1 MSSILT
7 GGDVSR
13 TDPVPSHVPWLHMN
27 RNTFGP
33 RSSSRSIDVAA
44 IDIIAH
50 KPAAAVQRRTFDF
63 RFPTFNFPLPL
74 IPLPTFA
81 LSRYDPPMRSIE
93 IHDTTLSDSTHALR
107 KAPLPAKEV
116 VPLAEAMDAVGFHS
130 AEVWG
135 GATFDACLRY
145 LHEDPWDRLRIL
157 SQKMARTPLRIIVR
171 GQNLLGYRP
180 MPLDVTRAFARE
192 AARNGIRVAR
202 VFDSLN
208 DIPNL
213 EFVISAFIE
222 AGVEPQGAIIYTQSP
237 VHSVERF
244 AMDAKHLVDLGCRSV
259 CINDIA
265 GILTPS
271 VARQLVHAIQ
281 GFAPV
286 AIHSRSITGM
296 GAVSYIAAIEAG
308 AVGIDC
314 TIAPFSIA
322 AAQPTS
328 EAMLEA
334 IADMNVE
341 TSIDRKALKAYSK
354 LAEQIAVRHSI
365 GLDEQQLFQSMISVH
380 KIPIGM
386 LTGLIAELRAINALA
401 RLSDTLAEVTRVRED
416 FGWPPLIT
424 PISQMVSAQAIQNVI
439 FGKRYSV
446 MAREVLDYLRGMYG
460 TPPGEVNPELLK
472 GITPMTGRSSAL
484 LPERLEG
491 CEAEL
496 KKEGLFQKSEDII
509 TYALFGP
516 LAISFFRHRK
526 EPQAPRKVVSN
537 VDSRL
542 ELLTAFMERRG
553 VRKLELSGKEFHVRL
568 VKRSAPAP
576 VARPAASGDT
586 PSVEI
591 EELVEE
597 AAEVPAGLICAAP
610 LSGTF
615 YRAPSPGQPA
625 FVEVGSEVS
634 EETVIGLVE
643 AMKLFHEVKAEKK
656 GVIRS
661 FAVEAGGMVEQ
672 GGAIAILDPMP

>member
-1 MSSILT
+1 
-7 GGDVSR
+7 
-13 TDPVPSHVPWLHMN
+13 
-27 RNTFGP
+27 
-33 RSSSRSIDVAA
+33 
-44 IDIIAH
+44 
-50 KPAAAVQRRTFDF
+50 
-63 RFPTFNFPLPL
+63 
-74 IPLPTFA
+74 
-81 LSRYDPPMRSIE
+81 MRSIE

-107 KAPLPAKEV
+107 KAPLPAKEIL
-116 VPLAEAMDAVGFHS
+116 PLAEAMDAVGFHS

-145 LHEDPWDRLRIL
+145 LNEDPWDRLRIL
-157 SQKMARTPLRIIVR
+157 SQKMSHTPLRIIVR

-180 MPLDVTRAFARE
+180 MSLDVTNAFARE

-213 EFVISAFIE
+213 EFVISAFID

-271 VARQLVHAIQ
+271 VARSLVHAIS

-286 AIHSRSITGM
+286 CIHSRSITGM

-334 IADMNVE
+334 IADMHVE

-354 LAEQIAVRHSI
+354 MAEQIAVRHSI

-386 LTGLIAELRAINALA
+386 LTGLISELRGINALG
-401 RLSDTLAEVTRVRED
+401 RLSDILAEVTRVRED

-446 MAREVLDYLRGMYG
+446 MSREVHDYLRGMYG
-460 TPPGEVNPELLK
+460 TPPGEVNPDLLK
-472 GITPMTGRSSAL
+472 GVTQMTGRSSAL
-484 LPERLEG
+484 LPDRLEA

-509 TYALFGP
+509 TYALFGQ
-516 LAISFFRHRK
+516 LALSFFRHRK
-526 EPQAPRKVVSN
+526 DPQIPRKAVVSN

-542 ELLTAFMERRG
+542 ELLTAFMDRRA
-553 VRKLELSGKEFHVRL
+553 VRKLELSGKDFHVRL
-568 VKRSAPAP
+568 VKRSAP
-576 VARPAASGDT
+576 T
-586 PSVEI
+586 PSAAARSPVPGEPSEFEMEEMTVESS
-591 EELVEE
+591 EPESKLACV
-597 AAEVPAGLICAAP
+597 AP

-615 YRAPSPGQPA
+615 YRSSGPGQPP
-625 FVEVGSEVS
+625 FVDVGSEVS

-643 AMKLFHEVKAEKK
+643 AMKLFHEVKAEQK
-656 GVIRS
+656 GVVRS
-661 FAVEAGGMVEQ
+661 FAVESGGMVEQ
-672 GGAIAILDPMP
+672 GGAIVYLDPAA